1 MNRSQIVGR
10 PQTPRLR
17 KHITSYTSFSSTTSF
32 SMVYSFSLNVL
43 EWVWL
48 HESKDQ
54 LETYCIET
62 AEAAPSRQT
71 DGTVE
76 KLIVANG

>member
-1 MNRSQIVGR
+1 
-10 PQTPRLR
+10 
-17 KHITSYTSFSSTTSF
+17 
-32 SMVYSFSLNVL
+32 MVYSFSLNVL